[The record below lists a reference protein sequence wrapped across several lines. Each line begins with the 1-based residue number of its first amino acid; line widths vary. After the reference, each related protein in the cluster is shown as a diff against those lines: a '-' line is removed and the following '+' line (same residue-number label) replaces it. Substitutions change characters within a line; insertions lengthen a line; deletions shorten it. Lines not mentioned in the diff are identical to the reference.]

1 VTDTAT
7 TDGIPRA
14 GMDLF
19 EAIYTTRA
27 MRRLKPD
34 PIPDHVIRAVLD
46 AAIRAPSGG
55 NQQGWAFVVV
65 RDPELRAGLQRIYKP
80 CIASL
85 FQAGGRYAR
94 LLESDDPQTAR
105 QARQLRD
112 SALWLG
118 DHLHEAPVIV
128 VACLHTGGRPTDIAT
143 GSSIYPAVQNL
154 MLAARAFGL
163 GTTLTTIHR
172 LRQDE
177 VRALLDIPETVETAA
192 LIPMGYPRGR
202 WGVARRRPVA
212 EVSFADR
219 WGRPLFREHPR

>member
-1 VTDTAT
+1 MTAQT
-7 TDGIPRA
+7 ANTAVPVA

-19 EAIYTTRA
+19 EAMYTTRA

-34 PIPDHVIRAVLD
+34 PVPDDVIRAVLD

-55 NQQGWAFVVV
+55 NSQGWTFLVV
-65 RDPELRAGLQRIYKP
+65 RDPDLRRGLGDIYRP
-80 CIASL
+80 CIEGL
-85 FQAGGRYAR
+85 FQPGGPYAR
-94 LLESDDPQTAR
+94 LLDSPDAEVAGTTRRLA
-105 QARQLRD
+105 D

-118 DHLHEAPVIV
+118 EHMHEAPVIIV
-128 VACLHTGGRPTDIAT
+128 PCQRTGGRPTDIAS

-172 LRQDE
+172 QRQDE
-177 VRALLDIPETVETAA
+177 VRALLGIPAEIETAA

-202 WGVARRRPVA
+202 WGVAQRRPVE
-212 EVSFADR
+212 EVVFVDR
-219 WGRPLFREHPR
+219 WEQPFRVTR

>member
-1 VTDTAT
+1 MSHTGSAET
-7 TDGIPRA
+7 IPHA

-34 PIPDHVIRAVLD
+34 PVPDAVIRAVLD

-55 NQQGWAFVVV
+55 NQQSWAFVVV
-65 RDPELRAGLQRIYKP
+65 RDPEVRAGLQRIYKP
-80 CIASL
+80 CIESL

-94 LLESDDPQTAR
+94 LLESDDPQTAQ
-105 QARQLRD
+105 QARRLRD

-118 DHLHEAPVIV
+118 EHLHEAPVIV
-128 VACLHTGGRPTDIAT
+128 IACLHTGGRPTDLAT
-143 GSSIYPAVQNL
+143 GSSIYPAMQNL

-177 VRALLDIPETVETAA
+177 VRTLLGIPDAVETAA

-202 WGVARRRPVA
+202 WGLARRRPVE
-212 EVSFADR
+212 EVAFGDR
-219 WGRPLFREHPR
+219 WGRPLFA